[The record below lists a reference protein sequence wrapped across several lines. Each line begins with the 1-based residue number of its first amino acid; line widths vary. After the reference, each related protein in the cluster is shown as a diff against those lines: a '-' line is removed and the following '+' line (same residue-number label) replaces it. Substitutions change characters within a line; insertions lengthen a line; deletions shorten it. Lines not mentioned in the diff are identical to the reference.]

1 MAECAEG
8 LDKGFLHDVFRLGRI
23 VHEARH
29 EPHQATLVFRYQQV
43 ERPAI
48 ASLDA
53 LNQQLITL
61 AFGRH

>member
-1 MAECAEG
+1 
-8 LDKGFLHDVFRLGRI
+8 
-23 VHEARH
+23 VHKARH
-29 EPHQATLVFRYQQV
+29 QPHQPSLILCHKQV
-43 ERPAI
+43 ERLSL